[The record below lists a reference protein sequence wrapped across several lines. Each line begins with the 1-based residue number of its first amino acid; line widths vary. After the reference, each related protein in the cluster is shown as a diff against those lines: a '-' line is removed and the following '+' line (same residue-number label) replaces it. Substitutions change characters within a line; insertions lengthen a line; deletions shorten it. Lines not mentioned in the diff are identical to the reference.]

1 VAREA
6 LRRQLNLPQAA
17 FEAVLVRLLSDN
29 LIEEH
34 GPLVA
39 KAGYTISLT
48 PSQQAQAAILLEKFK
63 ASPYTPP
70 DVSESKAIVGE
81 DLLLG
86 MIAHQDLIQ
95 VSDQILFTPAA
106 LEDMT
111 SWVKA
116 HLQKHDTL
124 MLSEFRDHFQTSR
137 KFAVAILEYLDAKG
151 ITRRKGDTRV
161 LNQIK

>member
-1 VAREA
+1 
-6 LRRQLNLPQAA
+6 
-17 FEAVLVRLLSDN
+17 
-29 LIEEH
+29 
-34 GPLVA
+34 
-39 KAGYTISLT
+39 
-48 PSQQAQAAILLEKFK
+48 
-63 ASPYTPP
+63 
-70 DVSESKAIVGE
+70 
-81 DLLLG
+81 